1 VNSDA
6 NPTRGL
12 ASRIKAQIA
21 SPIGKLLALRWTG
34 QLSDGIFQSGL
45 ASFIL
50 FSPER
55 QPDAFSVALAFA
67 VVLLPYSLIG
77 PFVGTILD
85 RFSRQRILFISN
97 ISRAIVVGIA
107 ATSIAAGATGLT
119 LTALVLVAFGIN
131 RLILAGLSASL
142 PLLVSKEKLVAIN
155 ATAVTGGTI
164 FVVLGGGIGIG
175 VRGLLS
181 DLDANRADS
190 IVITVAGSLFLLA
203 GLLSLRLKKSQL
215 GPMTEEISKG
225 SFLQGI
231 HEMRDGFHRLR
242 SEHDPLLGILATAIH
257 RGGLTALTLMAL
269 LLQRNTFNPSDDP
282 DAGLQGFALSA
293 VIAGI
298 GIGIGAIV
306 APFGVARFG
315 RHRWIRWMLMASA
328 ITPIFLSLQQSEVA
342 LLATGFL
349 TSACGQGVKV
359 TNDALVQS
367 RIVDEFRGRV
377 FAVYDVIVNFAI
389 VTGAIVAALLLPT
402 SGEGALL
409 PAVIALLYLIF
420 AVTVLSPQRFHSP
433 TTT

>member
-1 VNSDA
+1 MDAKPRVRFSGFNSEI
-6 NPTRGL
+6 R
-12 ASRIKAQIA
+12 R
-21 SPIGKLLALRWTG
+21 LLALRWTG

-55 QPDAFSVALAFA
+55 QPDAFSAAIAFA
-67 VVLLPYSLIG
+67 IVLLPYSLVG

-85 RFSRQRILFISN
+85 RISRQRILFFAN
-97 ISRAIVVGIA
+97 ISRAIIVAIA
-107 ATSIAAGATGLT
+107 ASSIAAGATGLT
-119 LTALVLVAFGIN
+119 LTALVLIAFGIN

-142 PLLVSKEKLVAIN
+142 PLLTSREQLVTVN

-181 DLDANRADS
+181 ESGANHADS
-190 IVITVAGSLFLLA
+190 VVISIASSLFLIAALLA
-203 GLLSLRLKKSQL
+203 LRLGRNQL
-215 GPMTEEISKG
+215 GPQAHEIRKA
-225 SFLQGI
+225 SFTAGLI
-231 HEMRDGFHRLR
+231 EMRDGFQRLR
-242 SEHDPLLGILATAIH
+242 EERDPLFGIIATGVQ
-257 RGGLTALTLMAL
+257 RGGLTALTMMAL
-269 LLQRNTFNPSDDP
+269 LLQRNTFNPSSDP

-298 GIGIGAIV
+298 GIGVGALI

-315 RHRWIRWMLMASA
+315 RHTWIRSMLFASA
-328 ITPIFLSLQQSEVA
+328 LAPLALSIDQNEFA

-349 TSACGQGVKV
+349 VSACGQGLKV

-389 VTGAIVAALLLPT
+389 VSGAIIAALLLPN
-402 SGEGALL
+402 SGQSGTVPLLMAALYIFVAFTL
-409 PAVIALLYLIF
+409 LNPKRFFAPA
-420 AVTVLSPQRFHSP
+420 TR
-433 TTT
+433 

>member
-1 VNSDA
+1 MDAKPRVRFSGFNSEI
-6 NPTRGL
+6 R
-12 ASRIKAQIA
+12 R
-21 SPIGKLLALRWTG
+21 LLALRWTG

-55 QPDAFSVALAFA
+55 QPDAFSAAIAFA
-67 VVLLPYSLIG
+67 IVLLPYSLVG

-85 RFSRQRILFISN
+85 RISRQRILFFAN
-97 ISRAIVVGIA
+97 ISRAIIVAIA
-107 ATSIAAGATGLT
+107 ASSIAAGATGLT
-119 LTALVLVAFGIN
+119 LTALVLIAFGVN

-142 PLLVSKEKLVAIN
+142 PLLTSREQLVTVN

-181 DLDANRADS
+181 ESGANHADS
-190 IVITVAGSLFLLA
+190 VVISIASSLFLIAALLA
-203 GLLSLRLKKSQL
+203 LRLGRNQL
-215 GPMTEEISKG
+215 GPQPHEIRKA
-225 SFLQGI
+225 SFTAGLI
-231 HEMRDGFHRLR
+231 EMRDGFQRLR
-242 SEHDPLLGILATAIH
+242 EERDPLFGIIATGVQ
-257 RGGLTALTLMAL
+257 RGGLTALIMMAL
-269 LLQRNTFNPSDDP
+269 LLQRNTFNPSSDP

-298 GIGIGAIV
+298 GIGVGALI

-315 RHRWIRWMLMASA
+315 RHTWIRSMLFASA
-328 ITPIFLSLQQSEVA
+328 LAPLFLSIDQNEFA
-342 LLATGFL
+342 LLTTGFL
-349 TSACGQGVKV
+349 VSACGQGLKV

-389 VTGAIVAALLLPT
+389 VSGAIIAALLLPN
-402 SGEGALL
+402 SGQSGTVPLLMAALYIFVAFTL
-409 PAVIALLYLIF
+409 LNPKRFFAPA
-420 AVTVLSPQRFHSP
+420 
-433 TTT
+433 TT

>member
-1 VNSDA
+1 MDAKPRVRFSGFNSEI
-6 NPTRGL
+6 R
-12 ASRIKAQIA
+12 R
-21 SPIGKLLALRWTG
+21 LLALRWTG

-55 QPDAFSVALAFA
+55 QPDAFSAAIAFA
-67 VVLLPYSLIG
+67 IVLLPYSLVG

-85 RFSRQRILFISN
+85 RISRQRILFFAN
-97 ISRAIVVGIA
+97 ISRAIIVAIA
-107 ATSIAAGATGLT
+107 ASSIAAGATGLT
-119 LTALVLVAFGIN
+119 LTALVLIAFGIN

-142 PLLVSKEKLVAIN
+142 PLLTSREQLVTVN

-181 DLDANRADS
+181 ESGANHADS
-190 IVITVAGSLFLLA
+190 VVISIASSLFLIAALLA
-203 GLLSLRLKKSQL
+203 LRLGRNQL
-215 GPMTEEISKG
+215 GPQPHEIRKA
-225 SFLQGI
+225 SFTAGLI
-231 HEMRDGFHRLR
+231 EMRDGFQRLR
-242 SEHDPLLGILATAIH
+242 EERDPLFGIIATGVQ
-257 RGGLTALTLMAL
+257 RGGLTALTMMAL
-269 LLQRNTFNPSDDP
+269 LLQRNTFNPSSDP

-298 GIGIGAIV
+298 GIGVGALI

-315 RHRWIRWMLMASA
+315 RHTWIRSMLFASA
-328 ITPIFLSLQQSEVA
+328 LAPLALSIDQNEFA

-349 TSACGQGVKV
+349 VSACGQGLKV

-389 VTGAIVAALLLPT
+389 VSGAIIAALLLPN
-402 SGEGALL
+402 SGQSGTVPLLMAALYIFVAFTL
-409 PAVIALLYLIF
+409 LNPKRFFAPA
-420 AVTVLSPQRFHSP
+420 TR
-433 TTT
+433 